1 MILRLLASTIL
12 ILSFH
17 KNLIIHGQI
26 LNKPWSYAKTI
37 KPYINSIKPPFI
49 PLNPSSK
56 PTVQPFHESSNR
68 PLINPLDNIIG
79 QEYSSG
85 KLLMYIMLENSN

>member
-17 KNLIIHGQI
+17 RYLIIHGQI

-37 KPYINSIKPPFI
+37 KPYINSIKAPFI

-56 PTVQPFHESSNR
+56 PTVQPFHESLNR
-68 PLINPLDNIIG
+68 PSMNPPDNIIG
-79 QEYSSG
+79 HEYLSG
-85 KLLMYIMLENSN
+85 QLLMLNNSN

>member
-1 MILRLLASTIL
+1 MILRLLASIL

-17 KNLIIHGQI
+17 RNLIIHGQI

-56 PTVQPFHESSNR
+56 PTVQPFHESLNR
-68 PLINPLDNIIG
+68 PSINPPDNIIG
-79 QEYSSG
+79 QEYLSG
-85 KLLMYIMLENSN
+85 KLLMYIMLNNSN

>member
-17 KNLIIHGQI
+17 KNLIIHGQT

-68 PLINPLDNIIG
+68 PSINPPDNIIG